1 MSTAIAVGRGGPAG
15 AVSGRIGPGE
25 AIRHALSI
33 MRRNLLQIRSDPE
46 QLVGMT
52 IQPLMFLVLFVYV
65 FGGAIAGSS
74 RQYLQ
79 FALPG
84 IMVQGIAFTGFQ
96 TALGLNV
103 DFQRGLIDRFRSL
116 PISRSAVVGGR
127 IAADAVRVIWG
138 VLIMTG
144 FGMALGFRF
153 HGGFLGAIGSLAM
166 VTLFGITVCWPM
178 AFIGVS
184 AKSPEA
190 VNTGGFLL
198 ILPLTF
204 ASSILAPPSSMPGW
218 LQAFVK
224 VNPIT
229 KVADATRGLMLG
241 GPVARPVWQALVWMA
256 VITAVFAPLA
266 IRKYRSR
273 IS

>member
-1 MSTAIAVGRGGPAG
+1 MSTRTFAPSGQASAVQNTLTIA
-15 AVSGRIGPGE
+15 
-25 AIRHALSI
+25 
-33 MRRNLLQIRSDPE
+33 RRNLLHIKADPE
-46 QLVGMT
+46 QIVGMT
-52 IQPLMFLVLFVYV
+52 VQPLMFLVLFVYV

-84 IMVQGIAFTGFQ
+84 ILVQGIAFTPFT

-116 PISRSAVVGGR
+116 PISRSSVIAGR
-127 IAADAVRVIWG
+127 VTADAVRIIWG
-138 VLIMTG
+138 ELILMG
-144 FGMALGFRF
+144 FGLLLGFRF
-153 HGGFLGAIGSLAM
+153 GGGLLGALGAFAIVGAFG
-166 VTLFGITVCWPM
+166 VTLCWPM
-178 AFIGVS
+178 AFIGVT
-184 AKSPEA
+184 AKTPEA
-190 VNTGGFLL
+190 VNTWGFMI

-204 ASSILAPPSSMPGW
+204 ASSVFARPDSMPGW

-229 KVADATRGLMLG
+229 SVVDSARGLMLG
-241 GPVARPVWQALVWMA
+241 GPVGRPMVKAVLWLV

-266 IRKYRSR
+266 IAKYRRR
-273 IS
+273 I

>member
-1 MSTAIAVGRGGPAG
+1 MSTAVSVPSGGPIEG
-15 AVSGRIGPGE
+15 HIRPGE
-25 AIRHALSI
+25 AIRHALTI
-33 MRRNLLQIRSDPE
+33 MRRNLLHIRSDPE

-52 IQPLMFLVLFVYV
+52 IQPLMFLVLFVYI

-74 RQYLQ
+74 REYLQ

-84 IMVQGIAFTGFQ
+84 ILVQGIAFTGFQ

-127 IAADAVRVIWG
+127 ILADAIRVIWG
-138 VLIMTG
+138 VLIITG
-144 FGMALGFRF
+144 FGMLLGFRF
-153 HGGFLGAIGSLAM
+153 SGGLTGAIGALALT
-166 VTLFGITVCWPM
+166 TLFGVTVCWPM
-178 AFIGVS
+178 AFIGVT

-190 VNTGGFLL
+190 VNTWGFMI

-204 ASSILAPPSSMPGW
+204 ASSVFAPPSSMPGW
-218 LQAFVK
+218 LQGFVK

-229 KVADATRGLMLG
+229 KVVDATRGLMLG
-241 GPVARPVWQALVWMA
+241 GPVARPLWQALVWIA
-256 VITAVFAPLA
+256 LITAVFAPLA
-266 IRKYRSR
+266 ISKYRR
-273 IS
+273 RV